1 MTCIFDKS
9 SKLSL
14 EYKKKNINKLEIYIG
29 NYSIN
34 NDSIIFNKN
43 IDKEKYDLLFSKFI
57 NYKSFIYNQTI
68 YNYNNNYL
76 YITNLNNKKT
86 YQYFKKLNINKI
98 KNNSNLILFYNEKH
112 IDQAHFSCLKH
123 YNKYN
128 IDIIEFNINDYFKIL
143 FCENEYKQLN
153 IKININLN
161 HNIDNTIHL
170 LKKIF
175 IDYLL

>member
-1 MTCIFDKS
+1 MTCIFEKI

-14 EYKKKNINKLEIYIG
+14 EYKKNNINKLEIYIG

-34 NDSIIFNKN
+34 NNSIIFNKN

-98 KNNSNLILFYNEKH
+98 DRKSVV
-112 IDQAHFSCLKH
+112 
-123 YNKYN
+123 
-128 IDIIEFNINDYFKIL
+128 
-143 FCENEYKQLN
+143 
-153 IKININLN
+153 
-161 HNIDNTIHL
+161 
-170 LKKIF
+170 
-175 IDYLL
+175 

>member
-1 MTCIFDKS
+1 MRGSREKFHLIKS
-9 SKLSL
+9 GWHLS
-14 EYKKKNINKLEIYIG
+14 YMG
-29 NYSIN
+29 G
-34 NDSIIFNKN
+34 
-43 IDKEKYDLLFSKFI
+43 KEMI
-57 NYKSFIYNQTI
+57 Q
-68 YNYNNNYL
+68 
-76 YITNLNNKKT
+76 
-86 YQYFKKLNINKI
+86 NKI
-98 KNNSNLILFYNEKH
+98 KTISHTEYNNEQYYNEKH